1 MLYWGVKLCSVAD
14 KPMLHNLQSYAF
26 LPLKHVFCVQK
37 PVLSD
42 FLPNFASEK
51 ENI

>member
-26 LPLKHVFCVQK
+26 QPLKHDFYAQK

-42 FLPNFASEK
+42 FLPNFAYEK